1 MDIEFHYYVTYLTA
15 TRAGF
20 KPKDA
25 NILAYS
31 SQYVDNN
38 DILFEI
44 NKDSEELYYENYISQ
59 TLDITKPQKDLLRIY
74 PFFHFIPGE
83 ESSYSEKINEDEM
96 PSLNT
101 IPDNVNA
108 NKMID
113 KSLAGNNLYE
123 IGIACHAYLDTWS
136 HQNFVGMEN
145 DYNSLGHILPNIGH
159 ADAGHDPDIPDKVWD
174 DTRLKNATVNNKERF
189 LVAIGRLFEKLF
201 KYQNGDGK
209 LSKLSSE
216 KQDLIDD
223 IEEII
228 EEGSDKEE
236 RIGLYKELALKDEY
250 GRQEI
255 ENYDE
260 YYWFNEAIKEDYPE
274 KYDIDVKLTINLKHL
289 FFEDY
294 TWDDPDNYNE
304 THWFKFQEAV
314 KFHQNRMEGILSS
327 NLEFVSTEKW

>member
-1 MDIEFHYYVTYLTA
+1 MDIEFYYYVTYLTA

-25 NILAYS
+25 NVLAYS

-44 NKDSEELYYENYISQ
+44 NKDSAELYYENYISQ

-83 ESSYSEKINEDEM
+83 DSNYSEKINKEEM
-96 PSLNT
+96 PFLNT
-101 IPDNVNA
+101 VPDNINA

-113 KSLAGNNLYE
+113 KALAGNNLYE

-136 HQNFVGMEN
+136 HQNFVGMKN
-145 DYNSLGHILPNIGH
+145 NYNGLDRILPNIGH
-159 ADAGHDPDIPDKVWD
+159 ADAGHDPDIPDKVWED
-174 DTRLKNATVNNKERF
+174 NRLKNATVNNKERF

-201 KYQNGDGK
+201 KYINGDEK
-209 LSKLSSE
+209 SSKFSSE
-216 KQDLIDD
+216 KQKLIAD
-223 IEEII
+223 IDEII

-236 RIGLYKELALKDEY
+236 RIRLYKKLALEEEY
-250 GRQEI
+250 GGKEI
-255 ENYDE
+255 EDYDE

-274 KYDIDVKLTINLKHL
+274 KYEFKFKVKVNLKHL
-289 FFEDY
+289 FFSDY
-294 TWDDPDNYNE
+294 TWNDPDNYNE

-314 KFHQNRMEGILSS
+314 KSHQDIMEEILST
-327 NLEFVSTEKW
+327 NLEIVSKEKW